1 MFFRSL
7 VVLLLAVVPLAAQK
21 LPKRF
26 EEVAEITTKVEP
38 AKAKPGDSVT
48 VSFTVTPKDGAW
60 TYTSAKN
67 VFRLPE
73 SGDIIFDSKYDDPP
87 GAIDGID
94 EEGMPAEKYIAA
106 TTWTF
111 KATVSPT
118 ATPGK
123 KTIDLSKTSIQVCV
137 PGICLKSKK
146 SSIPILELEVVAG
159 GVPAPAPEPRASP
172 PNPAPPQ
179 TDPIEKKVEP
189 ARVGLVKKNAIP
201 VVEYKAKLDAVVATL
216 DRGEAKLPTTEI
228 WGFLAT
234 AALWGWISLVTPC
247 VFPMIPITVSL
258 FLKQGN
264 KSPREVLKLAAVYS
278 LTIVVVIGVAAL
290 FVLQVF
296 RDLSVNP
303 WMNIGLGALLIFF
316 ALSLFGMYDIALPGF
331 LLRYTEKRR
340 GAGGLV
346 GTVFGAL
353 AFSIVSFTCVAPF
366 LGGFAG
372 FAASGRFGTTQLAL
386 GAFAFSAA
394 FASPFFLLALF
405 PALIRKLPK
414 SGGWLDTIKAVMGF
428 VEVAAALKFFRTA
441 ELRLLSPTQYFT
453 FDVCLAGMIATM
465 MLCGLYLLNLFRLPH
480 DEEKPT
486 IGVGRLLWAMVFLG
500 LALHLAPGLMKSNE
514 GQNQR
519 PTGIVYAWVEAFLL
533 PESAGVGGK
542 ELPWDSDL
550 PRALEAARRN
560 SDGRRLVFVD
570 FTGKTCQNCKV
581 NERDIFPRPEID
593 ELLRMYVLV
602 QMYTDE
608 VPLEFYSTPR
618 SLAERED
625 EARIANQE
633 FQRASTGGDERL
645 PLYMILEP
653 LPNGRTRVLDVYE
666 ESKINDPA
674 AFAAFL
680 RKPLGMVK

>member
-1 MFFRSL
+1 MLSRSL
-7 VVLLLAVVPLAAQK
+7 LVLLFAALPAFAQK

-26 EEVAEITTKVEP
+26 EEVADITTKVEP
-38 AKAKPGDSVT
+38 AKAKPGDTVT
-48 VSFTVTPKDGAW
+48 VSMTVSPKEGAW

-67 VFRLPE
+67 NFRLPD
-73 SGDIIFDSKYDDPP
+73 SGELVFDPMYDDPP
-87 GAIDGID
+87 GAIEGVD
-94 EEGMPAEKYIAA
+94 EEGMPAEKYLAA
-106 TTWTF
+106 TTWMF
-111 KATVSPT
+111 KAKVAPT
-118 ATPGK
+118 AKPGK
-123 KTIDLSKTSIQVCV
+123 KTIDLSKSSIQVCV
-137 PGICLKSKK
+137 PGLCLKSKK
-146 SSIPILELEVVAG
+146 TSIPIVELEVVAG
-159 GVPAPAPEPRASP
+159 GVSAPTPAPSPRASP
-172 PNPAPPQ
+172 PNSAP
-179 TDPIEKKVEP
+179 EKVEKSDEPKAEP
-189 ARVGLVKKNAIP
+189 ARTGLVKKVGLPIE
-201 VVEYKAKLDAVVATL
+201 EYKAKLDAVLATL
-216 DRGEAKLPTTEI
+216 ERGESKLPTTEI

-234 AALWGWISLVTPC
+234 AAVWGWISLVTPC

-372 FAASGRFGTTQLAL
+372 FAASGQFGTAQLAL

-453 FDVCLAGMIATM
+453 FDVCLAGTIVAAIV
-465 MLCGLYLLNLFRLPH
+465 CGLYLLNVFRLPH

-486 IGVGRLLWAMVFLG
+486 IGVGRLMWALVFFW
-500 LALHLAPGLMKSNE
+500 LAMHLAPGLFKTNE

-519 PTGIVYAWVEAFLL
+519 PTSVVYAWIESFLL
-533 PESAGVGGK
+533 PESSSGGGK
-542 ELPWDSDL
+542 DLPWSSDL
-550 PRALEAARRN
+550 PGAIEAARKGT
-560 SDGRRLVFVD
+560 DGRSLVFVD
-570 FTGKTCQNCKV
+570 FTGKTCTNCRL
-581 NERDIFPRPEID
+581 NEHNVFPIREID
-593 ELLRMYVLV
+593 ATLRRYSLA
-602 QMYTDE
+602 QLYTDE
-608 VPLEFYSTPR
+608 VPGEFFTIPR
-618 SLAERED
+618 TLAQRED
-625 EARIANQE
+625 EARVNQD

-653 LPNGRTRVLDVYE
+653 LPNGRTRVVDIYE

-680 RKPLGMVK
+680 RKPLAK